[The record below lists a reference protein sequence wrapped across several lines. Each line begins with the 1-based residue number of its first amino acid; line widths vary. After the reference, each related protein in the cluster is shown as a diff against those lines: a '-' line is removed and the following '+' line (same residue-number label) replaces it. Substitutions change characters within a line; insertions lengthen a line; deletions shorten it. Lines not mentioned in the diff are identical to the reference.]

1 MGFGVAPTFRM
12 VQINRSEIAL
22 RSHRI
27 LATQFVRGS
36 VATRWATPLCLL
48 LLALLA
54 LFQSLLCA
62 HLIAHNQ
69 NQILTM
75 FALYNFP
82 TISAGT
88 PGGFRPY
95 RELLTTVEIP
105 LHRNSVMWQ
114 ILVRFGFSW
123 IFRQHG
129 YSGPS
134 CWSM

>member
-1 MGFGVAPTFRM
+1 MGFGVAPTCRM

-27 LATQFVRGS
+27 LATQYFRGS

-48 LLALLA
+48 LPALLA

-69 NQILTM
+69 NQMLTM
-75 FALYNFP
+75 FALYNYP
-82 TISAGT
+82 SISAGT

-95 RELLTTVEIP
+95 RDLSRTIEIP

-114 ILVRFGFSW
+114 MLVRFGFSW